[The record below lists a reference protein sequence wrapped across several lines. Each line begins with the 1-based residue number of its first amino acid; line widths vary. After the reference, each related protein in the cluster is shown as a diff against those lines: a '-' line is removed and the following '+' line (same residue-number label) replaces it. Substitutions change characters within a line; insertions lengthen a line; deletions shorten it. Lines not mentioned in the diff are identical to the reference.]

1 MNSATVFV
9 VDDDAAVRKSLSLL
23 VQSVQL
29 PVETYETAQA
39 FLDTY
44 DPSRPGCL
52 VLDLRMPGVSGL
64 ELQQRLASQNV
75 PLPVIFISA
84 HGDLPTAVAAMR
96 AGALD
101 FLEKPFRSQVLL
113 DRIHQAL
120 ERDARRRE
128 VERRRAETAELLTTL
143 TSLERAVLDLMAA
156 GKPYKTIA
164 RELGISYKAV
174 EGRRAR
180 IMKKMKVDNLS
191 ELLQRMLSYQLA
203 EPAIV

>member
-39 FLDTY
+39 FLDAY

-52 VLDLRMPGVSGL
+52 VLDLRMPAVSGL

-75 PLPVIFISA
+75 HLPVIFISA

-128 VERRRAETAELLTTL
+128 VEQRRAETAELLTTL

-180 IMKKMKVDNLS
+180 IMKKMKAENLS
-191 ELLQRMLSYQLA
+191 ELLQRMLSYRLA
-203 EPAIV
+203 EPATV

>member
-39 FLDTY
+39 FLDAY

-75 PLPVIFISA
+75 HLPVIFISA

-128 VERRRAETAELLTTL
+128 VDQRRAETAELLTTL